1 MLRVRVKDAAVNC
14 VTLGIDLKGNQAA
27 RIYRSRRAS
36 GPYEE
41 VGLARDRTYIDSA
54 DLEPGRTYFYRAVA
68 WSSQWLHPEPEDL
81 MGGRPV
87 DVEVPRAPKERRVT
101 LTRKRQ
107 EFTVNMGGY
116 LDESNTVTKGPEVGS
131 PGPGHS
137 NPPYD
142 QVFEPNMYVAIENEG
157 ETDVVNPWL
166 VANDQRDWW
175 SEETTAREILRIAG
189 GRRAS
194 ETEKAMAIWQF
205 VVDEVYDSRAGLSWH
220 DSVADPVKLVNSYG
234 FEGCVANAVGS
245 RRLAEA
251 MGVEAREVWMGGLA
265 FVDGHGR
272 GRCCDHDIFEA
283 STDGSWHFLDT
294 DLMVFFLNRDNQ
306 TVAGSEDLSRDI
318 DLLRRSHRNLGL
330 CGRDMPEKV
339 FYYSSFQ
346 ERKIMYPPNKGNALS
361 GPITHSGK
369 RFPRPHTMAVCL
381 RPGEKLM
388 RYWGNVGKN
397 VVSGSN
403 LHPDVRFSNGKLVY
417 RPKLRQP
424 LALKGM
430 EGTRNVKQE
439 ASRRHPAL
447 HPERTGKVSEV
458 VWKIESPY
466 PIPGARVGISCRRET
481 PEDGLELLF
490 SRDGRNWR
498 SFWVPGAIRSGAE
511 TRIGSR
517 VNDCPELEVYFS
529 PSRPY
534 QKKGSQDWG
543 EGPYYAYYIKLAM
556 WAVSRPEAVGLD
568 EIRFDT
574 DIQCSTRSLPSLFCG
589 KNKIVYRDEN
599 SGRRKVRVTYG
610 WQEEGSIRPP
620 GAPALTYPGDGADV
634 NRLDFEFRWKR
645 PKGGSG
651 KVDDYHVQVSRY
663 EDFRWCVCPTFNR
676 YVGRTKY
683 AGKTRWQAEF
693 PNLLNPDEQY
703 YWRVRARNAK
713 GVWGK
718 WSEGRSFVPHGPRLP
733 QDLEVKRAR
742 GGSVLAWK
750 ANPEGSRAV
759 EYRVHGS
766 KESGGFSAGRENLL
780 GEVEGPIW
788 PLKKAKKGMSYRVVA
803 VDARGVPSTPSE
815 HVEF

>member
-1 MLRVRVKDAAVNC
+1 
-14 VTLGIDLKGNQAA
+14 
-27 RIYRSRRAS
+27 
-36 GPYEE
+36 
-41 VGLARDRTYIDSA
+41 
-54 DLEPGRTYFYRAVA
+54 
-68 WSSQWLHPEPEDL
+68 
-81 MGGRPV
+81 
-87 DVEVPRAPKERRVT
+87 
-101 LTRKRQ
+101 
-107 EFTVNMGGY
+107 
-116 LDESNTVTKGPEVGS
+116 
-131 PGPGHS
+131 
-137 NPPYD
+137 
-142 QVFEPNMYVAIENEG
+142 
-157 ETDVVNPWL
+157 
-166 VANDQRDWW
+166 
-175 SEETTAREILRIAG
+175 
-189 GRRAS
+189 
-194 ETEKAMAIWQF
+194 
-205 VVDEVYDSRAGLSWH
+205 
-220 DSVADPVKLVNSYG
+220 
-234 FEGCVANAVGS
+234 
-245 RRLAEA
+245 
-251 MGVEAREVWMGGLA
+251 
-265 FVDGHGR
+265 
-272 GRCCDHDIFEA
+272 
-283 STDGSWHFLDT
+283 
-294 DLMVFFLNRDNQ
+294 
-306 TVAGSEDLSRDI
+306 
-318 DLLRRSHRNLGL
+318 
-330 CGRDMPEKV
+330 
-339 FYYSSFQ
+339 
-346 ERKIMYPPNKGNALS
+346 
-361 GPITHSGK
+361 
-369 RFPRPHTMAVCL
+369 
-381 RPGEKLM
+381 
-388 RYWGNVGKN
+388 
-397 VVSGSN
+397 
-403 LHPDVRFSNGKLVY
+403 
-417 RPKLRQP
+417 
-424 LALKGM
+424 
-430 EGTRNVKQE
+430 
-439 ASRRHPAL
+439 
-447 HPERTGKVSEV
+447 
-458 VWKIESPY
+458 
-466 PIPGARVGISCRRET
+466 
-481 PEDGLELLF
+481 
-490 SRDGRNWR
+490 
-498 SFWVPGAIRSGAE
+498 
-511 TRIGSR
+511 
-517 VNDCPELEVYFS
+517 
-529 PSRPY
+529 
-534 QKKGSQDWG
+534 
-543 EGPYYAYYIKLAM
+543 M